1 VPPDRTDLSIP
12 GRNTA
17 MRALLR
23 YALAPLFVAAALLS
37 AGAAAHTPAAAAAS
51 HHPRVA
57 AFDCP
62 GGTSWDN
69 ILRICH

>member
-1 VPPDRTDLSIP
+1 
-12 GRNTA
+12 

-23 YALAPLFVAAALLS
+23 YALAPLFIAAALLS
-37 AGAAAHTPAAAAAS
+37 AGATAHTSAAAAAS

-69 ILRICH
+69 ILRICR

>member
-12 GRNTA
+12 GRNTV

-23 YALAPLFVAAALLS
+23 YALAPLFIAAALLS
-37 AGAAAHTPAAAAAS
+37 AGATAHMSVAAATS
-51 HHPRVA
+51 HQLRVA
-57 AFDCP
+57 AVHCP

-69 ILRICH
+69 ILHICH

>member
-12 GRNTA
+12 GRNTV

-23 YALAPLFVAAALLS
+23 YALAPLFVAAALLF
-37 AGAAAHTPAAAAAS
+37 AAAAAHTPAAAAAS

>member
-1 VPPDRTDLSIP
+1 
-12 GRNTA
+12 

-23 YALAPLFVAAALLS
+23 YALAPLFIAAALLS
-37 AGAAAHTPAAAAAS
+37 AGATAHTPAAAAAS

-57 AFDCP
+57 AVYCP

-69 ILRICH
+69 ILHICR

>member
-1 VPPDRTDLSIP
+1 
-12 GRNTA
+12 

-37 AGAAAHTPAAAAAS
+37 AGAAAHTPVAAAS
-51 HHPRVA
+51 HHPRVV

-69 ILRICH
+69 ILHICH

>member
-1 VPPDRTDLSIP
+1 
-12 GRNTA
+12 

-23 YALAPLFVAAALLS
+23 YALAPLFIAAALLS
-37 AGAAAHTPAAAAAS
+37 AGATAHTSAAAAS

-57 AFDCP
+57 AVYCP

-69 ILRICH
+69 ILHSCR

>member
-12 GRNTA
+12 GRNTV

-23 YALAPLFVAAALLS
+23 YALAPLFIAAALLS
-37 AGAAAHTPAAAAAS
+37 AGATAHMSVAAATS
-51 HHPRVA
+51 HQPRVA
-57 AFDCP
+57 AVHCP

-69 ILRICH
+69 ILHICH

>member
-1 VPPDRTDLSIP
+1 
-12 GRNTA
+12 

-23 YALAPLFVAAALLS
+23 YALAPLFIAAALLS
-37 AGAAAHTPAAAAAS
+37 AGATAHASAAAAAS
-51 HHPRVA
+51 QHPRIG

-69 ILRICH
+69 ILRICR

>member
-1 VPPDRTDLSIP
+1 
-12 GRNTA
+12 

-23 YALAPLFVAAALLS
+23 YALAPLFIAAALLS
-37 AGAAAHTPAAAAAS
+37 AGATAHMSVAAAAS

-69 ILRICH
+69 ILHICH